1 MRSNKKPI
9 AKLIG
14 ASIPLALVV
23 IVAIAGTQRAGM
35 TPINMESPENAMHDG
50 GSDYATHCA
59 RCHGG
64 DGRSQ
69 TAKGRK
75 TNATDLTKS
84 RVSDAKGIRIIGSGS
99 GEMPE
104 FRSSMSADQI
114 RNVMA
119 YVKGFRQ

>member
-1 MRSNKKPI
+1 MKSLRNPL

-14 ASIPLALVV
+14 ASIPLVLVGF
-23 IVAIAGTQRAGM
+23 VAFAGTHHTGM
-35 TPINMESPENAMHDG
+35 TPINMASAENVMHDG

-59 RCHGG
+59 RCHGS

-84 RVSDAKGIRIIGSGS
+84 RVGDAKGIRIIANGA
-99 GEMPE
+99 GEMPD
-104 FRSSMSADQI
+104 FKSSMTPDQI
-114 RNVMA
+114 RNVMT
-119 YVKGFRQ
+119 YVKGFRR

>member
-1 MRSNKKPI
+1 MKLIRKPLF
-9 AKLIG
+9 KLIG
-14 ASIPLALVV
+14 ASIPLVLVGF
-23 IVAIAGTQRAGM
+23 VAFAGTHRTAG
-35 TPINMESPENAMHDG
+35 TPINMASPENAMHDG

-75 TNATDLTKS
+75 TNSTDLTKS
-84 RVSDAKGIRIIGSGS
+84 RIGDAKGIRIIANGA

-104 FRSSMSADQI
+104 FKSNMTPDQI
-114 RNVMA
+114 RNVMN
-119 YVKGFRQ
+119 YVKGFRR

>member
-1 MRSNKKPI
+1 MKLQRKPL

-14 ASIPLALVV
+14 ASIPLVLVV
-23 IVAIAGTQRAGM
+23 IVAFAGTQRAGM
-35 TPINMESPENAMHDG
+35 TPINMASPENAMHDG

-69 TAKGRK
+69 TAKGKK

-84 RVSDAKGIRIIGSGS
+84 RVGDAKGIRIIGSGA

-104 FRSSMSADQI
+104 FRSAMTADQI

-119 YVKGFRQ
+119 YVKGFRR